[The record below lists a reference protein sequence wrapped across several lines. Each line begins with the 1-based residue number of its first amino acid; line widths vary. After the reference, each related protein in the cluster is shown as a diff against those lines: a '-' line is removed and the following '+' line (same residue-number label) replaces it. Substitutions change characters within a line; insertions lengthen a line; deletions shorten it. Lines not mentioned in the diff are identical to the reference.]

1 MMTLQAGGATENPS
15 PSGRTFVVVISPFDL
30 SGELGLTVLWRSD
43 VQRVMVTTVEAAIEV
58 ARVRPATM
66 FVVGGFEP
74 AVAAQ
79 CLQRLRADAATRHS
93 ALAVLC
99 PMSALDEEQPLRA
112 AGANVI
118 LPTPVDPELWD
129 GRLDQLLRV
138 PLRRSTRIPVR
149 LTVWSRRSAE
159 PEPIEGVVLN
169 VSVHG
174 ILLETSVP
182 LPVGTRFDLSFR
194 LPRDAS
200 EVHAIGRVVREIA
213 DVASP
218 RAGVE
223 FVVLRADGRER
234 IAAYVEGRRRP
245 RRSLSAEQETSD
257 FEAELRALSA
267 RESAILDS
275 ALDSILV
282 LDQEGRIR
290 EFNPAAEQTFGYRK
304 AEVIGRPA
312 SETIV
317 PPRLRE
323 SHRLGFLHRQPGV
336 DDLDL
341 NRRTETVA
349 LRADGREL
357 TVELAVTAA
366 LDHGVKVYTVYMRD
380 ITDRKRIEREQAA
393 EHATLRILSESAS
406 LAEAATPLLETLC
419 TAHGWDLG
427 TIWMRDDNV
436 GAVRCVSLW
445 RAPGVH
451 APELEAL
458 AGDVFFPVGAGL
470 VGRVSTTGEP
480 LWVEDLA
487 TGASFP
493 RLALAAKR
501 GQVSLAAIPVRAGR
515 ECLGIIELYSR
526 TRRTDDPELRT
537 RLTAVGRQL
546 GLFQDRRRA
555 EKALRASEERF
566 RALVENG
573 SDVTALVSPEGVFKY
588 VSGPVRRIL
597 GRSPEELVGHT
608 AFEFMHPEDAGEM
621 RAKLE
626 AALASPGPPVIA
638 TYRMRHRD
646 GSWRFLESMAVS
658 HRNNPAIRAVVINA
672 RDVTERHVLEEE
684 LRQSQ
689 KMEAVG
695 RLAGG
700 IAHDFNN
707 LLAVMLG
714 YTTLTLSRAGDP
726 AVVTRNLE
734 QIRTA
739 AERAA
744 NLTRQLLAFSRKQ
757 VIQPRVVDL
766 GGVVSELH
774 TMLERLIGEDIELV
788 TDVGSAKGQVKAD
801 RGQIEQVIVNL
812 AVNARDA
819 MPRGGRLAIVMRDV
833 VVDATIAREQA
844 SLRPGRYVRID
855 VTDNGAG
862 MEPETLHRVFE
873 PFFST
878 KEKGKGTGL
887 GLATAYGIVK
897 QSGGHI
903 AVESAPGHGTTFRIW
918 LPEVEEAAE
927 SAPPVSAP
935 TGAAAPEGS
944 ETILLVEDEDAVR
957 GLLRE
962 VLESAGYTV
971 LQAASGAEALRV
983 SRAHAGTVDLLL
995 TDVVMP
1001 GMGGR
1006 EVATLLA
1013 AQRPGLRVLF
1023 ASGYTA
1029 EAIARH
1035 GVLEPG
1041 TDLIH
1046 KPFTPDA
1053 LLRRVRERLD
1063 RA

>member
-1 MMTLQAGGATENPS
+1 MMAMQASGATENPT
-15 PSGRTFVVVISPFDL
+15 PADRTLVVVISPVDV
-30 SGELGLTVLWRSD
+30 SGDLGLTVLWRSD

-58 ARVRPATM
+58 ARVRHATM
-66 FVVGGFEP
+66 FVVGGIEP
-74 AVAAQ
+74 AVAGEW
-79 CLQRLRADAATRHS
+79 LRRLRADAATRSS

-99 PMSALDEEQPLRA
+99 PLDALEQGGSLRG
-112 AGANVI
+112 AGANIV
-118 LPTPVDPELWD
+118 LPTPVDPEVWD
-129 GRLDQLLRV
+129 GRLDRLLRV
-138 PLRRSTRIPVR
+138 PRRRSTRIPVR
-149 LTVWSRRSAE
+149 LTVWSRRSAD
-159 PEPIEGVVLN
+159 PEPIEGVMLN
-169 VSVHG
+169 VSANG
-174 ILLETSVP
+174 MLLETAEP

-194 LPRDAS
+194 LPRDLS
-200 EVHAIGRVVREIA
+200 EVHAIGRVVRE
-213 DVASP
+213 VAEVESP
-218 RAGVE
+218 RTGVE

-234 IAAYVEGRRRP
+234 IAAFVDGRRRP
-245 RRSLSAEQETSD
+245 RRSLNAEQEASE

-267 RESAILDS
+267 RESALLDS

-290 EFNPAAEQTFGYRK
+290 EFNSAAEETFGYRK

-323 SHRLGFLHRQPGV
+323 SHRLAFLRRRPGV
-336 DDLDL
+336 DDLGL
-341 NRRTETVA
+341 NRRTETIA
-349 LRADGREL
+349 LRADGREVP
-357 TVELAVTAA
+357 VELAVTAA
-366 LDHGVKVYTVYMRD
+366 LDRGVKVYTVYMRD

-406 LAEAATPLLETLC
+406 LAEAAGPLLETLC

-427 TIWMRDDNV
+427 TIWVRDDNV

-493 RLALAAKR
+493 RLALACKR
-501 GQVSLAAIPVRAGR
+501 GQVSLAAIPVLAGR

-573 SDVTALVSPEGVFKY
+573 SDVTALVSPEGLFKY

-597 GRSPEELVGHT
+597 GRTPEELVGHT
-608 AFEFMHPEDAGEM
+608 AFDFVHPEDATQM

-626 AALASPGPPVIA
+626 AALASPGQPVIA
-638 TYRMRHRD
+638 TYRMRHQD

-658 HRNNPAIRAVVINA
+658 HRNNPAIRAIVINA

-714 YTTLTLSRAGDP
+714 FTSLTLSRASDP

-757 VIQPRVVDL
+757 VIEPRVLDL
-766 GGVVSELH
+766 GGVFSELH
-774 TMLERLIGEDIELV
+774 SMLERLIGEDIELV
-788 TDVGSAKGQVKAD
+788 TDVGGAKGQVKAD
-801 RGQIEQVIVNL
+801 RGQLEQVIVNL

-819 MPRGGRLAIVMRDV
+819 MPHGGRLAIVMRDV
-833 VVDATIAREQA
+833 VVDATLAREQV
-844 SLRPGRYVRID
+844 SLQPGRYVRID

-862 MEPETLHRVFE
+862 MDPETLHRVFE

-887 GLATAYGIVK
+887 GLATVYGIVK

-903 AVESAPGHGTTFRIW
+903 AVESARGHGSTFRIW
-918 LPEVEEAAE
+918 LPEVEEAPEA
-927 SAPPVSAP
+927 APVSAP
-935 TGAAAPEGS
+935 TGTAAPEGS

-962 VLESAGYTV
+962 VLEAAGYTV

-1013 AQRPGLRVLF
+1013 AERPGLRVLF